1 MNIFK
6 KAIATVTLCAMALS
20 FSACRSTAE
29 TLLAKDSFKICCSFY
44 PMYVMTMNIAGG
56 IDGVEVVSMS
66 DPNMGCIHDHVF
78 STEDLKKI
86 EGADVFVEN
95 GLELEVFNDEI
106 LAAYPDVKII
116 NASANVKDAY
126 DDGDEVNGHVWTSI
140 DDYELQITNVCI
152 ELQKA
157 DPAHA
162 EQYKTNAAVYLEKID
177 ALRSDNADV
186 IASLNGVGA
195 LVLDETLPSF
205 CIYTGMD
212 FITVETDHENEALS
226 AGDIADII
234 SEMNEKGITLIFV
247 GAGEDTAMADAIAA
261 ETGATVY
268 TLNTCMTGNEEENA
282 YIDQMNENF
291 EVLSD
296 IIG

>member
-6 KAIATVTLCAMALS
+6 KAIATLTLSATALS
-20 FSACRSTAE
+20 LAACSAGAQPAADDKFT
-29 TLLAKDSFKICCSFY
+29 ICCSFY

-66 DPNMGCIHDHVF
+66 DPNLGCIHDHVF

-86 EGADVFVEN
+86 EGADVYVEN
-95 GLELEVFNDEI
+95 GLELEAFNDEI
-106 LAAYPDVKII
+106 TAAYPDIKII
-116 NASANVKDAY
+116 EASADVKDAF

-140 DDYELQITNVCI
+140 YDYKLQITHVSE
-152 ELQKA
+152 ELQKL
-157 DPAHA
+157 DPEHA
-162 EQYKTNAAVYLEKID
+162 EQYKANAEAYIEKID
-177 ALRSDNADV
+177 ALESDNADV
-186 IASLNGVGA
+186 IASLEGVGA

-234 SEMNEKGITLIFV
+234 TEMNEKGITIIFV
-247 GAGEDTAMADAIAA
+247 GAGEDTDMADAIAA

-268 TLNTCMTGNEEENA
+268 TLNTCMTGKEEENA

-296 IIG
+296 III

>member
-95 GLELEVFNDEI
+95 GLELEVFYDEI
-106 LAAYPDVKII
+106 L
-116 NASANVKDAY
+116 
-126 DDGDEVNGHVWTSI
+126 
-140 DDYELQITNVCI
+140 
-152 ELQKA
+152 
-157 DPAHA
+157 
-162 EQYKTNAAVYLEKID
+162 
-177 ALRSDNADV
+177 
-186 IASLNGVGA
+186 
-195 LVLDETLPSF
+195 
-205 CIYTGMD
+205 
-212 FITVETDHENEALS
+212 
-226 AGDIADII
+226 
-234 SEMNEKGITLIFV
+234 
-247 GAGEDTAMADAIAA
+247 
-261 ETGATVY
+261 
-268 TLNTCMTGNEEENA
+268 
-282 YIDQMNENF
+282 
-291 EVLSD
+291 
-296 IIG
+296 